1 MAATST
7 VIDGEERGDLI
18 NFYNNVF
25 LTKLQAFSKKFV
37 VRSAQGSNSQSGSG
51 GQAGQQQPPLSPLP
65 QLRAH
70 PSSPCKKVS
79 DNHSVFIRN
88 LKSGQETVT
97 YNPHSPHKP
106 LTYSFSRSPAKVRH
120 SQSLLLSLVSTTFNH
135 YSTYILEDQTPV
147 FTRYRNGP
155 GKIKIEKKKNVD
167 IDFTRKGKIP
177 PKSSTTANY
186 PPDSLKLF

>member
-1 MAATST
+1 MAGGST

-25 LTKLQAFSKKFV
+25 LTKLQAFSKKFM
-37 VRSAQGSNSQSGSG
+37 VRTSAQSGSNSSGTGTG
-51 GQAGQQQPPLSPLP
+51 GQQPPLSPLP

-106 LTYSFSRSPAKVRH
+106 LTYSFSRSPAKV
-120 SQSLLLSLVSTTFNH
+120 
-135 YSTYILEDQTPV
+135 
-147 FTRYRNGP
+147 
-155 GKIKIEKKKNVD
+155 
-167 IDFTRKGKIP
+167 
-177 PKSSTTANY
+177 
-186 PPDSLKLF
+186 